1 MIILRQKT
9 YSKFTSSLGGAIKG
23 AGYGAGIGAAVMP
36 GWKLAALSGKYKL
49 AAGIAGT
56 GALIGGIAGAKSGW
70 DSGKSKWE
78 YDHDPKVR
86 EKVDKENSKRIKK
99 AIENNRGF
107 DETLAKNLNYSS
119 WQALAKKIPVPAEF
133 LKYVK
138 FYKDTWSKK
147 IELWYSSMDSEK
159 IDEVYEVPEFKTYFP
174 IPINS
179 KTTEDWWNIENDDGF
194 STLCLATYNEAG
206 DDGWLCYSPNT
217 GKYGVDSPDYSES
230 LKKTLMVDLKKLDD
244 TLSDKQIEMIKE
256 FNNKINTIL

>member
-1 MIILRQKT
+1 MIILRQKI
-9 YSKFTSSLGGAIKG
+9 YSKFTSSLGGAVKG

-36 GWKLAALSGKYKL
+36 GWKLAALAGKYKL

-86 EKVDKENSKRIKK
+86 ERIDKEKSKRIKK
-99 AIENNRGF
+99 AIENNREF
-107 DETLAKNLNYSS
+107 DEALAKNLNYSS

-133 LKYVK
+133 LKYVR
-138 FYKDTWSKK
+138 FYKDIWSKK
-147 IELWYSSMDSEK
+147 IGLWYSSMDQEK
-159 IDEVYEVPEFKTYFP
+159 IDDAYEVPEFKQYFP
-174 IPINS
+174 IPIDP
-179 KTTEDWWNIENDDGF
+179 KTVENWWNMEDDDELLC
-194 STLCLATYNEAG
+194 LCLATYNEAG

-217 GKYGVDSPDYSES
+217 EKYGVDTPDYSES

-244 TLSDKQIEMIKE
+244 TLSDKQIEMIKK

>member
-23 AGYGAGIGAAVMP
+23 AGKGALWGAVLAP
-36 GWKLAALSGKYKL
+36 GKIIAAKHDKWGL

-56 GALIGGIAGAKSGW
+56 GALIGAGIGAKSGW
-70 DSGKSKWE
+70 NSGKSKWE

-86 EKVDKENSKRIKK
+86 ERIDKEKSERIKE
-99 AIENNRGF
+99 AVENSRGF

-138 FYKDTWSKK
+138 FYKDIWSKK
-147 IELWYSSMDSEK
+147 ISLWYSSMDLEK
-159 IDEVYEVPEFKTYFP
+159 IDDAYEVPEFKQYFP
-174 IPINS
+174 IPIDP
-179 KTTEDWWNIENDDGF
+179 KTVEDWWNMEDDDELLC
-194 STLCLATYNEAG
+194 LCLATYNEAG

-217 GKYGVDSPDYSES
+217 EKYGIDSPDYSES
-230 LKKTLMVDLKKLDD
+230 LKKILTVDPKKLYN
-244 TLSDKQIEMIKE
+244 TLSDKQAEMIRE
-256 FNNKINTIL
+256 FNNKINTLL